1 MVRAKKWPSKEVAA
15 ARDHRRPAQAPA
27 GALLPEVSRAYLRAY
42 RVMELHEYLGSF
54 AAQLIDE
61 LRPILEI
68 KGVTANTD
76 LLGKYTEAA
85 VRNLVRRIVYPMR
98 LSTGAVLDYP
108 MPIPLRQIDIIVWA
122 PFPAPAPQAGRPRSA
137 GGSPK
142 ADHYRLMGFLGRWA
156 RPHESQV
163 RPPATTSRSFPL
175 ATGRSSR
182 YGKDRGRG
190 WSRRPRPCPPRSLGQ
205 AA

>member
-1 MVRAKKWPSKEVAA
+1 MVIAKKWPSKEVAA

-108 MPIPLRQIDIIVWA
+108 MPIPLRQIDIIIWA
-122 PFPAPAPQAGRPRSA
+122 PFPAPALFDVEGFGLVPKSSAFGVIEVKRSNYSGVEA
-137 GGSPK
+137 QLESFLSDVEAARIVAAPGGPIRDYQKSPGIGVISV
-142 ADHYRLMGFLGRWA
+142 L
-156 RPHESQV
+156 
-163 RPPATTSRSFPL
+163 
-175 ATGRSSR
+175 
-182 YGKDRGRG
+182 
-190 WSRRPRPCPPRSLGQ
+190 
-205 AA
+205 

>member
-1 MVRAKKWPSKEVAA
+1 
-15 ARDHRRPAQAPA
+15 
-27 GALLPEVSRAYLRAY
+27 
-42 RVMELHEYLGSF
+42 MELHEYLGSF

-122 PFPAPAPQAGRPRSA
+122 PFPAPALFDVQ
-137 GGSPK
+137 
-142 ADHYRLMGFLGRWA
+142 GFGLV
-156 RPHESQV
+156 P
-163 RPPATTSRSFPL
+163 
-175 ATGRSSR
+175 
-182 YGKDRGRG
+182 
-190 WSRRPRPCPPRSLGQ
+190 
-205 AA
+205 